1 MLPKIHK
8 RLHDVPGRPVISN
21 CGYYTENISSFLDCH
36 LQPLAQKVK
45 SYIKDTNHFLNR
57 LSSSGKLPQ
66 GAILCTVD
74 VVGLYPNIPHREGLT
89 SLRRVLELR
98 DNKQI
103 LSETLVELAEIVL
116 KNNIFQF
123 DEKTFKQ
130 VRGTAIG
137 TKFAPPYAILFM
149 ADLEEKIL
157 SASEKKPMICWRY
170 IDNIFFIWEHR
181 EESLEIFLNKL
192 NSFHPTIKFTAKYS
206 KETINF
212 LDVNIRLVG
221 GELMT
226 DLFVKPTDT
235 HQFLDP
241 SSSHPYHFKKGI
253 PYSQVLRLNR
263 ICSDNES
270 FDKRCND
277 LEGWLMERGYNGKMI
292 RKQILRAREHS
303 RKDLL
308 EKEKTET
315 SEPKLTFNIT

>member
-1 MLPKIHK
+1 M
-8 RLHDVPGRPVISN
+8 
-21 CGYYTENISSFLDCH
+21 
-36 LQPLAQKVK
+36 
-45 SYIKDTNHFLNR
+45 
-57 LSSSGKLPQ
+57 
-66 GAILCTVD
+66 
-74 VVGLYPNIPHREGLT
+74 
-89 SLRRVLELR
+89 ELR

-103 LSETLVELAEIVL
+103 STDTPVELAEIVL

-157 SASEKKPMICWRY
+157 STSEKKPMIWLRY
-170 IDNIFFIWEHR
+170 IDDIFFIWEHG
-181 EESLEIFLNKL
+181 EESLEKFLNKL
-192 NSFHPTIKFTAKYS
+192 NSFHPIIKFTAEYS
-206 KETINF
+206 KQTINF

-241 SSSHPYHFKKGI
+241 SSSHPYHCKKGI
-253 PYSQVLRLNR
+253 PYSQALRLNR

-292 RKQILRAREHS
+292 RQQILRTREHS

-315 SEPKLTFNIT
+315 SEPKLTFNITYYPVFQNIRSTLQEHLSLAPDKEHKKVFPDVPVVGFRNGKSLKDYLVRATLPKANETGRCEPCRKKTC